1 MKHRRIRNI
10 FTALAVLG
18 VAAAGAA
25 SAYAAWFGN
34 ISP

>member
-1 MKHRRIRNI
+1 MNLQRIRNI

-25 SAYAAWFGN
+25 SAHATWLGN